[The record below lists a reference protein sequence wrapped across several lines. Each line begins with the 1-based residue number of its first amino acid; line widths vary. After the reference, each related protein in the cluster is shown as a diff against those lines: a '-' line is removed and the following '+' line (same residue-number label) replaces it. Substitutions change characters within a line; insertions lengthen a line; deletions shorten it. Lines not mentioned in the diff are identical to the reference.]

1 MCPSPEILSFNHME
15 NYDLYFETNRSLW
28 NQKTPVHVAS
38 EFYDMPAF
46 LSGKT
51 SLNQIELS
59 ELGDVSG
66 KSMLHLQCHFGQD
79 SLSWARMGAHVTGI
93 DISDEAIA
101 QAQKLNEQLGLD
113 ACFVRSNLYDLK
125 ENLQGQ
131 FDIVFTS
138 YGTIGWLP
146 DLDKWAD
153 IIDHFLKPG
162 GTFYIAEFH
171 PVLWMFDDSFSKIEY
186 AYHNTYEPIVTEM
199 TGTYA
204 DREAPIT
211 HTEYGWNH
219 GLGEVVTALTSRGIY
234 PEFLHEFPYSP
245 YNCFA
250 NLAQGP
256 DGNWRIK
263 GMEEKLPMV
272 YSIKATK
279 QVR

>member
-1 MCPSPEILSFNHME
+1 ME
-15 NYDLYFETNRSLW
+15 DFELYFETNRSLW
-28 NQKTPVHVAS
+28 NQKTPVHLGS
-38 EFYDMPAF
+38 DFYNMPAF
-46 LSGKT
+46 MAGNT
-51 SLNQIELS
+51 SLNEIELS
-59 ELGDVSG
+59 ELGNVSG

-79 SLSWARMGAHVTGI
+79 SLSWARLGADVTGI
-93 DISDEAIA
+93 DISDEAIK
-101 QAQKLNEQLGLD
+101 QAGELALQLNLQ
-113 ACFVRSNLYDLK
+113 AKAKFVRANLYDLK
-125 ENLQGQ
+125 EHLQGQ

-171 PVLWMFDDSFSKIEY
+171 PVLWMFDDSFENIIY
-186 AYHNTYEPIVTEM
+186 PYHNTHQPIITE
-199 TGTYA
+199 TEGTYA
-204 DREAPIT
+204 DKEAPIK
-211 HTEYGWNH
+211 HKEYGWNH

-245 YNCFA
+245 YNCFS
-250 NLAQGP
+250 NMVQGP

-263 GMEEKLPMV
+263 GFEDKLPMV

-279 QVR
+279 MDR

>member
-1 MCPSPEILSFNHME
+1 ME
-15 NYDLYFETNRSLW
+15 DYNLYFEANRSLW
-28 NQKTPVHVAS
+28 NKKTPVHLNS
-38 EFYDMPAF
+38 DFYNLPAF
-46 LSGKT
+46 MAGET

-59 ELGDVSG
+59 ELGNVKG

-79 SLSWARMGAHVTGI
+79 TLSWARLGADVTGI
-93 DISDEAIA
+93 DISDEAIR
-101 QAQKLNEQLGLD
+101 QAEILRDKLNLE
-113 ACFVRSNLYDLK
+113 ATFVRSDLYNLK

-146 DLDKWAD
+146 DLNKWAD
-153 IIDHFLKPG
+153 IIDHFLKLG

-171 PVLWMFDDSFSKIEY
+171 PVLWMFDDNFEKIVY
-186 AYHNTYEPIVTEM
+186 PYHNTHTPIVTESE
-199 TGTYA
+199 GTYA
-204 DREAPIT
+204 DRNAPIKQV
-211 HTEYGWNH
+211 EYGWNH

-250 NLAQGP
+250 NMVQGE
-256 DGNWRIK
+256 DGFWRIK
-263 GMEEKLPMV
+263 GYEDKLPMV

-279 QVR
+279 MDR